1 MGGAW
6 WAAIYGVAQSWTRLK
21 RFSSSSSSSSSR
33 WITTGVAVTDLPGIE
48 VSHTS
53 GGTCLRILSGIL
65 GRTGSMVVVKAI
77 FTHVNDK
84 VALSLVNRSQPSRGG
99 GQVGRTKK
107 ECVNRV
113 FSREQGRKGV
123 K

>member
-1 MGGAW
+1 M
-6 WAAIYGVAQSWTRLK
+6 
-21 RFSSSSSSSSSR
+21 
-33 WITTGVAVTDLPGIE
+33 AVTDLPRVE

-65 GRTGSMVVVKAI
+65 DRTGSMVIVKAI

-107 ECVNRV
+107 EWVNRV
-113 FSREQGRKGV
+113 FSREQGRRGV